1 MKGGDPTSNPRQKG
15 GMHPIYWTEQTIK
28 YEQMYEIGRADMGGY
43 YERGVKRTDRENE
56 RRTIQLVYLSNAAR
70 AI

>member
-1 MKGGDPTSNPRQKG
+1 
-15 GMHPIYWTEQTIK
+15 MHPIYWTEQTIK
-28 YEQMYEIGRADMGGY
+28 YEQMYEMGRADMGGY